1 MGGKHGGRGWVKT
14 LLKNTCE
21 GVHLLVKLP
30 AISLESCKFTKTVL
44 LQTYFSRILAR
55 FSVIHCDFSWNH
67 FMEMGFT
74 FQWIGGGGGA
84 SFLSRGGGAPLW
96 ETLPLDFFW
105 HQPFLTNSESFAI
118 SGNTNIDCVLIRNLL
133 FA

>member
-1 MGGKHGGRGWVKT
+1 MKSFHG
-14 LLKNTCE
+14 N
-21 GVHLLVKLP
+21 GVHL
-30 AISLESCKFTKTVL
+30 SMD
-44 LQTYFSRILAR
+44 RGR
-55 FSVIHCDFSWNH
+55 
-67 FMEMGFT
+67 
-74 FQWIGGGGGA
+74 GGGA